1 MTHTPKPTAAT
12 LAAKEDLVEAL
23 LGTIER
29 TFPADQGSDPM
40 RRLEGFLCG
49 LDESTLRS
57 IAYQHGVFDGDRE
70 TDPDEERE

>member
-1 MTHTPKPTAAT
+1 MAHTPKPTAVA

-29 TFPADQGSDPM
+29 TFPADQGDPM
-40 RRLEGFLCG
+40 RRLEGFLCS

-57 IAYQHGVFDGDRE
+57 IAYQHGVFEGDRE
-70 TDPDEERE
+70 VDPEDERE